1 MTAGGAA
8 RKVNA
13 ARWVLFMAH
22 LKCAPQRLESRA
34 SLPSGSEGWGTLK
47 FKGPRRKDGAPARG
61 LRSIQEVGIFEL
73 GGLVIASIFSI
84 EIECR
89 PPRSKSLPL
98 TFTYL
103 PA

>member
-1 MTAGGAA
+1 VTAGGAA

-22 LKCAPQRLESRA
+22 LKCSPQRLESRA

-61 LRSIQEVGIFEL
+61 ALSVLGSGDFGVGGP
-73 GGLVIASIFSI
+73 GGWLDF
-84 EIECR
+84 
-89 PPRSKSLPL
+89 LD
-98 TFTYL
+98 
-103 PA
+103 